1 MSFLEEELFN
11 ITKIHNNKIHS
22 ITNRVPKDIRD
33 IEDTNEIENINNE
46 IKKTYKEKINIMI

>member
-33 IEDTNEIENINNE
+33 MEILM
-46 IKKTYKEKINIMI
+46 K